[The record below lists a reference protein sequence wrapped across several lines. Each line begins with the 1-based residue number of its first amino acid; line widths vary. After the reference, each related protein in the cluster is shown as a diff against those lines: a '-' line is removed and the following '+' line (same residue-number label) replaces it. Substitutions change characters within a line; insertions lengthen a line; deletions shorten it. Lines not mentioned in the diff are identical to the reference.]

1 MKMAELKKEGVRHK
15 INELRKEFKKLTDLN
30 QKEDPAIRVSDED
43 FNIDPEY
50 FIMLQDHN
58 LEKTNETS
66 KEVAWEKERQRLR
79 LKKLTQKFYDVLD
92 FEKFTVKAIRTP
104 AYVTTFRVPK
114 MSEFLNRN
122 FEQFKNLMEKEI
134 TSKEAMDFDDE
145 EGHEE
150 NAQDPTVVTLTKKTA
165 AVVSN
170 QHKSEAE
177 KKREERKIEREKRK
191 KKIEKYLKKEHSQQ
205 AESAAYQEEIR

>member
-1 MKMAELKKEGVRHK
+1 MKTSTSILSTSSCFRITTWK
-15 INELRKEFKKLTDLN
+15 
-30 QKEDPAIRVSDED
+30 
-43 FNIDPEY
+43 
-50 FIMLQDHN
+50 
-58 LEKTNETS
+58 KTNETS

-92 FEKFTVKAIRTP
+92 FEKFTVKAMRTP

-134 TSKEAMDFDDE
+134 TSKENMDFDDE

-150 NAQDPTVVTLTKKTA
+150 NAQDAT
-165 AVVSN
+165 
-170 QHKSEAE
+170 
-177 KKREERKIEREKRK
+177 I
-191 KKIEKYLKKEHSQQ
+191 
-205 AESAAYQEEIR
+205 

>member
-1 MKMAELKKEGVRHK
+1 MFAISLRGIPENARDITDATQYSIQQAKLRTEEDHRLKMAELKKEGVRHK
-15 INELRKEFKKLTDLN
+15 INELRKEFKKLTDVN
-30 QKEDPAIRVSDED
+30 QKEDPAIRVVDED

-92 FEKFTVKAIRTP
+92 FEKFTVKAMRTP

-134 TSKEAMDFDDE
+134 TSKENMDFDDE

-150 NAQDPTVVTLTKKTA
+150 NA
-165 AVVSN
+165 
-170 QHKSEAE
+170 
-177 KKREERKIEREKRK
+177 
-191 KKIEKYLKKEHSQQ
+191 
-205 AESAAYQEEIR
+205 